1 MITLDQIGQ
10 RLERLEVLVTL
21 SAKTV
26 LDIKDVAEL
35 TGYKVKYLRTLVAR
49 REIPHYRRGNRLYF
63 NRDEVE
69 DWMMGQRVPTID
81 EMKSKAIGY

>member
-1 MITLDQIGQ
+1 MITLEQIGQ
-10 RLERLEVLVTL
+10 RLERLEALVTL